1 MINPA
6 PMPANGTKTHV
17 PSASSSSGFL
27 NADRGDILIRGF
39 WEGSTD
45 TIIDV
50 RVTNL
55 DSKSLSTQFFT
66 FRDNT
71 TSLKYTPVLRSFF
84 PSIFLPCR
92 LST

>member
-6 PMPANGTKTHV
+6 PMRANGTKTHV
-17 PSASSSSGFL
+17 PSVSSSSGFL
-27 NADRGDILIRGF
+27 NADRGDLLIRGF

-55 DSKSLSTQFFT
+55 DSKSYKKKITQGDIKNHT
-66 FRDNT
+66 NVAKRK
-71 TSLKYTPVLRSFF
+71 LA
-84 PSIFLPCR
+84 
-92 LST
+92 